1 MSFRVHARFKLWIA
15 ILRVCYEIGA
25 STLHIALG
33 LPLWRFACLR
43 FNFDVFASCWT
54 SCIALGAGRP
64 GATFGFQALGLDFR
78 GSRSSGGSST
88 CGRWVFLQSAEKWAR
103 RRAKNPRHLSPD
115 NAVAAVALLATS
127 WCRRSWRRL
136 NVHGVGVRLVVR
148 LLQASWVPECT
159 RSSSEFRR
167 LWRSP
172 LTEVL
177 AVSQLTRSSS
187 LSDCGIVSE
196 ISIG

>member
-1 MSFRVHARFKLWIA
+1 MVGGELRSTGTSVSFRVHARFKLWIA

-43 FNFDVFASCWT
+43 FNFDVSASCWT

-88 CGRWVFLQSAEKWAR
+88 CGRWVFFAVCGEVGEAE
-103 RRAKNPRHLSPD
+103 
-115 NAVAAVALLATS
+115 
-127 WCRRSWRRL
+127 
-136 NVHGVGVRLVVR
+136 G
-148 LLQASWVPECT
+148 
-159 RSSSEFRR
+159 
-167 LWRSP
+167 
-172 LTEVL
+172 
-177 AVSQLTRSSS
+177 
-187 LSDCGIVSE
+187 
-196 ISIG
+196 